1 MNSIEITARRFI
13 IISGKYLPFIVV
25 AIVTLSNAEAIY
37 AILFERYAEHQDVIV
52 LYKPISWF
60 IGDYFKLS
68 IAWIC
73 ILTILSIGIEACIWN
88 RVSIAYLALALWQRD
103 YFIEQ
108 YIDEITIMVVLVAN
122 TIIGTLLV
130 CKGIKI
136 LIRHE

>member
-1 MNSIEITARRFI
+1 MEITARRYI
-13 IISGKYLPFIVV
+13 ILFGKYFPFVLVFIVT
-25 AIVTLSNAEAIY
+25 ISNAEAIF
-37 AILFERYAEHQDVIV
+37 ALLSERYVDYNGEIM

-60 IGDYFKLS
+60 IAEYIEIS

-108 YIDEITIMVVLVAN
+108 YVDETIIMAVLVAN
-122 TIIGTLLV
+122 TIIGALLV
-130 CKGIKI
+130 YKGIKI
-136 LIRHE
+136 LLK